1 MTLHVCTIVTEYGI
15 FLDCHSHFQMQS
27 NIWALEEDE
36 RSEYDNC
43 LLTEHENK
51 IFLFF
56 LRMYSVYFPWI
67 ALSFKK

>member
-1 MTLHVCTIVTEYGI
+1 MTLRLSTIVTGYGI
-15 FLDCHSHFQMQS
+15 FLGYHSHFQMQS

-51 IFLFF
+51 IFFF
-56 LRMYSVYFPWI
+56 LRKYNVYFPWV
-67 ALSFKK
+67 ALSFKKE